1 MKEKSLINPVLVIF
15 LLIFLYLFFF
25 FLFYPFYNKGITANI
40 VFQPSLQ
47 QQYYPGEKLKGN
59 LIISLNK
66 NNTHK
71 DLIPVNATFE
81 IYVEGI
87 NVKNLTFAE
96 IINLSDQAG
105 KGNLSFGV
113 FRNVNGK
120 APAQKGWGF
129 TLCEFLPPPQTNITA
144 KSEKPAK
151 LTATSCFPG
160 QTKEFLCPDGINKI
174 TQTCKCEVINIT
186 PLTQR
191 CYWSP
196 SDEEALQ
203 QCIDKYS
210 CPNLGFS
217 NIYYINLE
225 KLNISLIDKD
235 ENGEANIKF
244 RLIYRWVT
252 PWNFSNPI
260 CRMRQQIPPEDQPY
274 LPYIT
279 ICDNYAINWSPVCG
293 IDNITYPNA
302 CFAICQGNTQVRC
315 YKECSLCPSIAPSI
329 PSANL
334 SGVSLL
340 ASSPS
345 YKVHEVEI
353 NSIETNVSIKSIECS
368 WEYACINN
376 TEYNKTKKVW
386 LIYKGENSYGKCIKA
401 SEIASKISPI
411 IDICEIGVGYPFK
424 FSISCYSYNQVIE
437 KLVENNLAPDEIE
450 LDDHYIFLQ
459 NCRYGCRGDRCAT
472 GGGGGGGGGG
482 APPYCFPYWVCS
494 NWGDCQPDNY
504 QYRICIDIN
513 NCSQSDIEWWN
524 TTGCGGNYNC
534 LQSLIKPTESK
545 PCQYQCIENWQCS
558 EWSSCDPD
566 TGIQTRECIDL
577 NNCGTTYNK
586 PQTVQA
592 CEVQQKPPTAPK
604 KKEKNLQQYL
614 PFLGLILLLIIIIVV
629 ILILLLSRRKGIEI
643 KVEEE
648 LPSELIDYVKKARN
662 IGMSDEEIRNKLKN
676 AGWPDNLINA
686 ALSQ

>member
-1 MKEKSLINPVLVIF
+1 MKEKSPINPVLIIF

-25 FLFYPFYNKGITANI
+25 FLLYPFYNKGITANI

-47 QQYYPGEKLKGN
+47 EGYYAGEKLKGN
-59 LIISLNK
+59 LFISLNK

-129 TLCEFLPPPQTNITA
+129 TWCESLPRINIIA

-151 LTATSCFPG
+151 LTATTSCSAG
-160 QTKEFLCPDGINKI
+160 QIKEFLCPDGINI
-174 TQTCKCEVINIT
+174 INQICICKNIT
-186 PLTQR
+186 S

-203 QCIDKYS
+203 QCINKYS
-210 CPNLGFS
+210 CFGFS
-217 NIYYINLE
+217 NIYTINLE
-225 KLNISLIDKD
+225 KLNIPLIDKNRD
-235 ENGEANIKF
+235 GKANITF
-244 RLIYRWVT
+244 RLVYRWET

-260 CRMRQQIPPEDQPY
+260 CRMAQQIPQDQPN

-279 ICDNYAINWSPVCG
+279 ICTNYAINWSPVCG

-302 CFAICQGNTQVRC
+302 CFAICQGNTQVSC
-315 YKECSLCPSIAPSI
+315 YRECPCPSIPPSI
-329 PSANL
+329 PSKEPVNF
-334 SGVSLL
+334 SIGVPPPYS
-340 ASSPS
+340 
-345 YKVHEVEI
+345 KIHEVEI
-353 NSIETNVSIKSIECS
+353 NSIETNVSIKNIECS
-368 WEYACINN
+368 WNYVCVNN

-386 LIYKGENSYGKCIKA
+386 LIYKGEDAYGKCINA
-401 SEIASKISPI
+401 SNIASDIASNRQGSVNPI
-411 IDICEIGVGYPFK
+411 IDPCPSASIDFTFG
-424 FSISCYSYNQVIE
+424 FSIYCYSYNEVIK
-437 KLVENNLAPDEIE
+437 KLVENNLAPDEIK
-450 LDDHYIFLQ
+450 LDDHYIPLRE
-459 NCRYGCRGDRCAT
+459 CEYGCSGNRCAT
-472 GGGGGGGGGG
+472 GGGGGGGGG
-482 APPYCFPYWVCS
+482 APSYCFPHWVCS
-494 NWGDCQPDNY
+494 NWEDCQPNNY
-504 QYRICIDIN
+504 QYRTCIDIN

-558 EWSSCDPD
+558 EWSICDPD

-577 NNCGTTYNK
+577 NNCGTTYDK

-592 CEVQQKPPTAPK
+592 CEVQQAPPTVPK